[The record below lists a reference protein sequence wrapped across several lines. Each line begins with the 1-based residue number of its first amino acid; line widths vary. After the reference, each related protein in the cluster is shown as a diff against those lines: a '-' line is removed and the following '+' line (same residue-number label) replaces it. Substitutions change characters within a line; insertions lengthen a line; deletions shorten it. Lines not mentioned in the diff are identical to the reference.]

1 MILKW
6 GILNAESCP
15 WSMDSLTFTLR
26 VFHQSGKFKSLI
38 GRSGEINMPPPSG
51 QFHSLSPRWTFLVL
65 VRKNTVAMNPVYW
78 TSCWTTSCAD
88 MSQSGLL
95 IMIHKSAW
103 CLSISHSHQQHEN
116 YQNYTFT
123 LKGLRSGIERC
134 IHNESPVSFLS
145 HPSLKQLDHHA
156 HLTQISRLHPF
167 QQIAQCSQLSVQT
180 SLLGPGSP
188 HSKHISWDSGVSKK
202 MQISDFNGGSVSMFV
217 RRLSPASLHEIQPRK
232 FLTVT
237 IPPARVTLERKDLSA
252 QKAAKSQRTT
262 IGHERWYYC
271 QK

>member
-103 CLSISHSHQQHEN
+103 CLSISLSDQQHEN

-202 MQISDFNGGSVSMFV
+202 CKSRTSTAVRSACLSVDYLLPRFMRSSLGNFLQSQSH
-217 RRLSPASLHEIQPRK
+217 RLGLLLKGKIYQHKKLLSLKGP
-232 FLTVT
+232 L
-237 IPPARVTLERKDLSA
+237 
-252 QKAAKSQRTT
+252 
-262 IGHERWYYC
+262 
-271 QK
+271 